1 METEYKMIFSG
12 TRSDVILIE
21 SQLNRHKIVPIIKD
35 EEESV
40 RLSGFAHPVSEQIK
54 VFVYEDEVK
63 SALNVLGT
71 LNI

>member
-1 METEYKMIFSG
+1 MESDYRMIFSG
-12 TRSDVILIE
+12 SKSDVILIK
-21 SQLNRHKIVPIIKD
+21 SQLVRHDIVPIIKD

-54 VFVYEDEVK
+54 VFVHKDELET
-63 SALNVLGT
+63 ALKVLET